1 MELIALLLACI
12 AFPPLGLAVLFVV
25 LMIAYFA
32 AWGVLILGTLFAL
45 LCLYHGIWWPAL
57 VIGLIWAWLFA
68 D

>member
-25 LMIAYFA
+25 LMAAYFA
-32 AWGVLILGTLFAL
+32 AWGLLILGSLFAA
-45 LCLYHGIWWPAL
+45 LCLFHGIWWPAL
-57 VIGLIWAWLFA
+57 VVGLIWAWLFA